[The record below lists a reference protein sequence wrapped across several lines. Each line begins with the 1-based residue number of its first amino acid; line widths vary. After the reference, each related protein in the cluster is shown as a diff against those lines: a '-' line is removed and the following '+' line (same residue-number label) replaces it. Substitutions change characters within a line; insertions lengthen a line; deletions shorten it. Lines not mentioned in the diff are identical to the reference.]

1 MCKEWPELC
10 SFWKGFGVRGK
21 GRFLFFW
28 GGGGGEFLVTSGIAT
43 ELHSFGKGFGLVGIA
58 RIKFPLSYSYIEI

>member
-1 MCKEWPELC
+1 MARIVFFLER
-10 SFWKGFGVRGK
+10 FWCARKGQIY
-21 GRFLFFW
+21 LFFFL
-28 GGGGGEFLVTSGIAT
+28 GGGGGEFLVTSGIAI